1 MSGVDYDEAARAIL
15 FGNLTVT
22 DLLDKYGLVF
32 RKIRQLLTS
41 KMPFLRRLP
50 MEMEKS
56 RMNCHGLLCEFKM
69 Y

>member
-15 FGNLTVT
+15 FDNLTVT

-50 MEMEKS
+50 MEMEK
-56 RMNCHGLLCEFKM
+56 
-69 Y
+69 